1 MPPTA
6 PVRRKPQSPAESER
20 EIVAAADKVLRE
32 RPFHELTV
40 DAIMRE
46 TGLKRPSFYVHFRD
60 RNDVILRVVAT
71 IGDELFDAASHWYRD
86 ESEPVSSAR
95 RALEGVV
102 AVYRRHG
109 PVLKAVADAAT
120 DDADV
125 EHAYLALVQRFTD
138 AAADHIRKEQRAG
151 RARGVDARPTA
162 EALTWLVERY
172 LAQKLGRGESGD
184 PAELADTLLRIWV
197 RTIYGDRPI

>member
-60 RNDVILRVVAT
+60 RNDVILRVVGT
-71 IGDELFDAASHWYRD
+71 IGDELFDAAGHWYRD
-86 ESEPVSSAR
+86 ESDPVSSAR

-102 AVYRRHG
+102 AVYSRHG
-109 PVLKAVADAAT
+109 PVLRAVADAAT

-125 EHAYLALVQRFTD
+125 ERAYLGLVRRFAD

-151 RARGVDARPTA
+151 RALAVDPDPTA
-162 EALTWLVERY
+162 EALTWLTERY
-172 LAQKLGRGESGD
+172 LSQKLGRGERPDSSGLVD
-184 PAELADTLLRIWV
+184 VLLTIWL
-197 RTIYGDRPI
+197 RSLYGDRSI